1 MGTKTDY
8 AKTTQTENLAV
19 FIRSLVG
26 LNQQAINEKFGQYLN
41 ENVLNSQQQEFIKTI
56 INYVNENGDIET
68 EDLLNTAP
76 FDDQDILEL
85 FGEKIKILNLIV
97 NTVHGVVQVAA

>member
-1 MGTKTDY
+1 M
-8 AKTTQTENLAV
+8 

-26 LNQQAINEKFGQYLN
+26 LSQQAINEKFGQYLN
-41 ENVLNSQQQEFIKTI
+41 ENVLNAQQQEFVKMI

-68 EDLLNTAP
+68 EDLLNTSP

-85 FGEKIKILNLIV
+85 FGEKIKILNFII
-97 NTVHGVVQVAA
+97 NTVHGVVRVAA